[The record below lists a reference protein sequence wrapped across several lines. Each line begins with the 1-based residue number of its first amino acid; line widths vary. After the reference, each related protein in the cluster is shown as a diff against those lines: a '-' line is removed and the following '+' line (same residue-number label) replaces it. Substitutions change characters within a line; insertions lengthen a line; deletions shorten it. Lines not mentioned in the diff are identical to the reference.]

1 MSSNI
6 TYLNRGT
13 LFDPVLVTDLI
24 NKVKGK
30 SSLARLSK
38 QEPIPFNGQ
47 KEFTFEMNNEVDIV
61 AESGKKSHGGVKLEP
76 VTIVPVKVEYGAR
89 ISDEFMYAAEEEK
102 INILKAFN
110 DGFAKKVARG
120 LDLMAFHGVNPR
132 TGQPSTVIGQNH
144 FDALVQQN
152 VVPAGTGLQDP
163 NQAVESAI
171 ALVHGS
177 DNDVT
182 GMAMSTI
189 FRSALAAQKD
199 QQGNP
204 MFPELAWGAA
214 PSEINGLAVD
224 VNRTVSDMTT
234 NVRAYVGDFE
244 NAFKWGYAKQIPLKI
259 IEYGDPDG
267 SGNDLQNYNQVYLR
281 AEVFLGWGILDPGA
295 FARIVE
301 DTATPTTP
309 TTP

>member
-1 MSSNI
+1 MP
-6 TYLNRGT
+6 LNRGT

-47 KEFTFEMNNEVDIV
+47 KEFTFEMDNEVDIV
-61 AESGKKSHGGVKLEP
+61 AESGKKSHGGVSLEP

-102 INILKAFN
+102 IAILKAFN

-144 FDALVQQN
+144 FDALVQQE
-152 VVPAGTGLQDP
+152 VQAGVGLPDP
-163 NQAVESAI
+163 NQAVEDAI

-204 MFPELAWGAA
+204 MFPELAWGSA

-224 VNRTVSDMTT
+224 VNRTVSDMAA
-234 NVRAYVGDFE
+234 NEARAYVGDFE

-267 SGNDLQNYNQVYLR
+267 TGNDLQNYNQVYLR
-281 AEVFLGWGILDPGA
+281 AEVFLGWGILDPDA

-301 DTATPTTP
+301 AGGVDETPDP
-309 TTP
+309 NQA

>member
-1 MSSNI
+1 MP
-6 TYLNRGT
+6 LNRDT

-47 KEFTFEMNNEVDIV
+47 KEFTFEMDNEVDIV
-61 AESGKKSHGGVKLEP
+61 AESGKKSHGGVSLEP

-132 TGQPSTVIGQNH
+132 TGQASTVIGQNH
-144 FDALVQQN
+144 FDGKVQQK
-152 VVPAGTGLQDP
+152 VQAGTGLSDP
-163 NQAVESAI
+163 NKAVEDAI
-171 ALVHGS
+171 ALVHGA

-182 GMAMSTI
+182 GMAMSPE
-189 FRSALAAQKD
+189 FRSALAAQLD
-199 QQGNP
+199 ANNLP
-204 MFPELAWGAA
+204 MFPELAWGNA
-214 PSEINGLAVD
+214 PESIKGLPVD
-224 VNRTVSDMTT
+224 VNRTVSYLSR
-234 NVRAYVGDFE
+234 NAEHAYVGDFE
-244 NAFKWGYAKQIPLKI
+244 NAFKWGYAKEIPLEI
-259 IEYGDPDG
+259 IEYGDPDN
-267 SGNDLQNYNQVYLR
+267 SGHDLKGYNQVYLR
-281 AEVFLGWGILDPGA
+281 AEVYLGWGILDPEA
-295 FARIVE
+295 FARIVR
-301 DTATPTTP
+301 A
-309 TTP
+309 